1 MLLISGISAA
11 AAWGLAPDGDG
22 GRLALN
28 AGVGSFLA
36 WAIGREL
43 DPDRPNAAAVA
54 AVLAGIMI
62 ITVGEAMLFPTL
74 LALLVVRVL
83 HRSTG
88 LPPTLFDL
96 IALPGAA
103 YAGASSTIGWTAGL
117 ALAFAVARDHRLPDP
132 APRRQL
138 AAAFL
143 IASAATAGTLI
154 SGSPGDWTAPAVGQ
168 GIVLAVGILAGLS
181 LRIYEPRSAADHT
194 GDLLIARRLQ
204 SARVGG
210 IGVGLLAAA
219 AGGGAG
225 IAALIPLWAA
235 IVGVAAWDRIG
246 PDQVSYP
253 DRTT

>member
-11 AAWGLAPDGDG
+11 AAWGLAPDGDR

-54 AVLAGIMI
+54 AVLAGITI
-62 ITVGEAMLFPTL
+62 ITVGEALLFPTV
-74 LALLVVRVL
+74 LALLAVRVL

-117 ALAFAVARDHRLPDP
+117 ALALAVARDHRLPEP

-138 AAAFL
+138 AAAFF
-143 IASAATAGTLI
+143 IASAATAGILI
-154 SGSPGDWTAPAVGQ
+154 SGSPGDWAAPAVGQ
-168 GIVLAVGILAGLS
+168 AIVLALGVFAGLS
-181 LRIYEPRSAADHT
+181 MRIYEPRSVADHT
-194 GDLLIARRLQ
+194 GGLVIARRLQ

-219 AGGGAG
+219 VGGGAG

-246 PDQVSYP
+246 SDQVSYP
-253 DRTT
+253 ERTS